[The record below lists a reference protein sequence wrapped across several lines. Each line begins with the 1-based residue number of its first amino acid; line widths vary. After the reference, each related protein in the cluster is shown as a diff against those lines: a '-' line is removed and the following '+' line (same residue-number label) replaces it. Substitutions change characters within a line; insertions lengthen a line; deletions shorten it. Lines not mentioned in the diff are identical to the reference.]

1 MIDKGPVLLHIAD
14 GIARL
19 RLNRPDAANGMSAE
33 LLSAL
38 CDAIMV
44 CHGQPNLRVLLLSG
58 EGTNFCAG
66 GDVRAFAS
74 KGEKLPDYIRQ
85 ATAYLQNA
93 VTGLLR
99 LEAPVITSVQGFAA
113 GGGGFGLVCA
123 SDIVI
128 AGESAKFLA
137 GATRVAM
144 APDAGVSV
152 TLSRLVGLRRAM
164 SILLTNPVI
173 SAPEALAMGIVTKV
187 ARDGARI
194 GGGRAESTG
203 GNQASGVGRD
213 RHEYRAVSVRGSAH
227 RVRVVRDGRCAGRAR
242 RRHRAAQTNLYGT
255 LVSASA
261 RHSAFR
267 AARRPPRLRLGR
279 RARHWCGDRARLCR
293 CRRPRR
299 DR

>member
-1 MIDKGPVLLHIAD
+1 MIDKGPVLLDID
-14 GIARL
+14 KGIAHL
-19 RLNRPDAANGMSAE
+19 RLNRPDAANGMSVE

-38 CDAIMV
+38 CDAIMA
-44 CHGQPNLRVLLLSG
+44 CHGHPDLRVVLLSG
-58 EGTNFCAG
+58 EGANFCAG

-99 LEAPVITSVQGFAA
+99 LEAPVIASVHGFAA

-128 AGESAKFLA
+128 AAESAKFLA
-137 GATRVAM
+137 GGTRVAM

-173 SAPEALAMGIVTKV
+173 PAAEALQMGIVTKV
-187 ARDGARI
+187 VPDGELTEASLTLARELAAGAPKALAATKRLVWAGTGTSI
-194 GGGRAESTG
+194 EQCLSEEARTVSELSGMADAREALQPSSSGASPSSRDAE
-203 GNQASGVGRD
+203 V
-213 RHEYRAVSVRGSAH
+213 
-227 RVRVVRDGRCAGRAR
+227 
-242 RRHRAAQTNLYGT
+242 
-255 LVSASA
+255 
-261 RHSAFR
+261 
-267 AARRPPRLRLGR
+267 
-279 RARHWCGDRARLCR
+279 
-293 CRRPRR
+293 
-299 DR
+299 

>member
-1 MIDKGPVLLHIAD
+1 
-14 GIARL
+14 
-19 RLNRPDAANGMSAE
+19 
-33 LLSAL
+33 
-38 CDAIMV
+38 
-44 CHGQPNLRVLLLSG
+44 VLLLSG

-152 TLSRLVGLRRAM
+152 TLSRLVGLRQAM

-173 SAPEALAMGIVTKV
+173 PAAEALDLGIVTKV
-187 ARDGARI
+187 VADEELAASSLALAKELAEGAPKALAATKRLVWAGTGTSIEQCLSEEARTVSDLSGMADAREGLAAVI
-194 GGGRAESTG
+194 ERRKPKFTGR
-203 GNQASGVGRD
+203 
-213 RHEYRAVSVRGSAH
+213 
-227 RVRVVRDGRCAGRAR
+227 
-242 RRHRAAQTNLYGT
+242 
-255 LVSASA
+255 
-261 RHSAFR
+261 
-267 AARRPPRLRLGR
+267 
-279 RARHWCGDRARLCR
+279 
-293 CRRPRR
+293 
-299 DR
+299 

>member
-1 MIDKGPVLLHIAD
+1 LTRIETGPVLLDIAD

-38 CDAIMV
+38 CEAIMV
-44 CHGQPNLRVLLLSG
+44 CHGHPDLRVVLLSG
-58 EGTNFCAG
+58 EGKNFCAG

-99 LEAPVITSVQGFAA
+99 LEAPVIACVQGFAA

-123 SDIVI
+123 SDLVI
-128 AGESAKFLA
+128 AAESAKFMA

-164 SILLTNPVI
+164 LILLTNPVI
-173 SAPEALAMGIVTKV
+173 SAAEALEMGIVT
-187 ARDGARI
+187 
-194 GGGRAESTG
+194 
-203 GNQASGVGRD
+203 
-213 RHEYRAVSVRGSAH
+213 
-227 RVRVVRDGRCAGRAR
+227 RVVADDQLADASLALAKELAAGAPKALAATKRLVWSGTGTSVEQCLSEEAR
-242 RRHRAAQTNLYGT
+242 TVSELSGTADAREGLAAVIERRKPNFTGH
-255 LVSASA
+255 
-261 RHSAFR
+261 
-267 AARRPPRLRLGR
+267 
-279 RARHWCGDRARLCR
+279 
-293 CRRPRR
+293 
-299 DR
+299 

>member
-1 MIDKGPVLLHIAD
+1 MIDKGPVLLDIAD

-33 LLSAL
+33 LLSGL

-44 CHGQPNLRVLLLSG
+44 CHGQPDLRVLLLSG
-58 EGTNFCAG
+58 EGKNFCAG

-173 SAPEALAMGIVTKV
+173 SAPEALSMGIVTKV
-187 ARDGARI
+187 VPDAELAEASLAMARELAAGAPKALAATKRLVWAGTGTSI
-194 GGGRAESTG
+194 EQCLSEEARTVSELSGMADAREGLAAVIERRKPIFTGR
-203 GNQASGVGRD
+203 
-213 RHEYRAVSVRGSAH
+213 
-227 RVRVVRDGRCAGRAR
+227 
-242 RRHRAAQTNLYGT
+242 
-255 LVSASA
+255 
-261 RHSAFR
+261 
-267 AARRPPRLRLGR
+267 
-279 RARHWCGDRARLCR
+279 
-293 CRRPRR
+293 
-299 DR
+299 